1 MRTRPRPKST
11 TTSMSGLASSPLCS
25 PNARPAT
32 PGSASPTR
40 ASWHLLRALAR
51 AANGSQATQYY
62 ADVISCLRNATPA
75 EAADVAYVLVMTTEV
90 RAWLHDLRKRD
101 RASAIQVGQAIG
113 MLLEAGPELGR
124 PLADRVHHSRLSN
137 LKELR
142 PGSAGRSE
150 IRILYIF
157 DPRRNAVLLVAG
169 DKAGKWEAWYR
180 QAIPLAEQR
189 YEDYLKQEE
198 IR

>member
-1 MRTRPRPKST
+1 MT
-11 TTSMSGLASSPLCS
+11 
-25 PNARPAT
+25 
-32 PGSASPTR
+32 
-40 ASWHLLRALAR
+40 
-51 AANGSQATQYY
+51 Y
-62 ADVISCLRNATPA
+62 A
-75 EAADVAYVLVMTTEV
+75 LVMTPEV
-90 RAWLHDLRKRD
+90 RAWLRDLRKRD

-124 PLADRVHHSRLSN
+124 PLADRIHHSRLSN

-142 PGSAGRSE
+142 PGPAGRSE
-150 IRILYIF
+150 IRI
-157 DPRRNAVLLVAG
+157 LLVAG

-189 YEDYLKQEE
+189 YEDYLKQED

>member
-1 MRTRPRPKST
+1 
-11 TTSMSGLASSPLCS
+11 
-25 PNARPAT
+25 
-32 PGSASPTR
+32 
-40 ASWHLLRALAR
+40 
-51 AANGSQATQYY
+51 
-62 ADVISCLRNATPA
+62 
-75 EAADVAYVLVMTTEV
+75 VAYDLVMTPEV

-124 PLADRVHHSRLSN
+124 PLADRVRHSRLSN

-157 DPRRNAVLLVAG
+157 DPRRNAVLLAAG
-169 DKAGKWEAWYR
+169 DKAGQWEAWYR

-189 YEDYLKQEE
+189 YEDYLKQEGS
-198 IR
+198 R